1 MAVSLQKS
9 WKWTIKMFLVIH
21 NILPKLSFVLNLL
34 SHSFKMTTIC
44 CFMTF
49 LFLFPWVSWHKC
61 WHTIYMDICSEFI
74 HWALWR
80 TLMKTEY
87 FLSVHHTT
95 SILAK
100 PSTWCFEYSA
110 DISCS
115 LLINPSQTDESWE
128 GQNTCLYICKV
139 FKVFKKAL
147 KNVFE
152 QTEI

>member
-1 MAVSLQKS
+1 
-9 WKWTIKMFLVIH
+9 
-21 NILPKLSFVLNLL
+21 
-34 SHSFKMTTIC
+34 
-44 CFMTF
+44 
-49 LFLFPWVSWHKC
+49 
-61 WHTIYMDICSEFI
+61 
-74 HWALWR
+74 
-80 TLMKTEY
+80 MKTEY

-115 LLINPSQTDESWE
+115 LLINTSQTDESWE